1 MTQIERER
9 KLRQDI
15 QAIRI
20 LKYGWPEPVLKGVMQ
35 HYGFG
40 TSLRQLSEPELSRL
54 KSLLVENRKHG
65 RPAEYTYDK
74 QGLFM
79 FALTKQ
85 IGWSDSDL
93 RAYLIKHYR
102 KSHWNLL
109 TQPERRGVI
118 AMLLNYKDKQ
128 QNADNQTTDKSQD
141 QMKTEPEEV
150 T

>member
-40 TSLRQLSEPELSRL
+40 SSLRSLAEPELSKL

-65 RPAEYTYDK
+65 LPAEYTYDK
-74 QGLFM
+74 QGMFM

-109 TQPERRGVI
+109 TKSERRGVI
-118 AMLLNYKDKQ
+118 AMLLNYQSKQ
-128 QNADNQTTDKSQD
+128 AHKQT
-141 QMKTEPEEV
+141 KTEPEEDS
-150 T
+150 

>member
-40 TSLRQLSEPELSRL
+40 SSLRSLAEPELSRL

-65 RPAEYTYDK
+65 LPAEYTYDK
-74 QGLFM
+74 QGMFM

-109 TQPERRGVI
+109 TKSERRGVI
-118 AMLLNYKDKQ
+118 AMLLNYQSK
-128 QNADNQTTDKSQD
+128 QTTT
-141 QMKTEPEEV
+141 KTEPEEDS
-150 T
+150 

>member
-40 TSLRQLSEPELSRL
+40 SSLRSLAEPELSRL

-65 RPAEYTYDK
+65 LPAEYTYDK
-74 QGLFM
+74 QGMFM

-109 TQPERRGVI
+109 TTSERRGVI
-118 AMLLNYKDKQ
+118 AMLLNYQSKQ
-128 QNADNQTTDKSQD
+128 ATT
-141 QMKTEPEEV
+141 KTEPEEDS
-150 T
+150 

>member
-40 TSLRQLSEPELSRL
+40 SSLRSLAEPELSRL

-65 RPAEYTYDK
+65 LPAEYTYDK
-74 QGLFM
+74 QGMFM

-109 TQPERRGVI
+109 TKPERRGVI
-118 AMLLNYKDKQ
+118 AMLLNYRDRMDKAE
-128 QNADNQTTDKSQD
+128 NTSNPDNQPLDKSQ
-141 QMKTEPEEV
+141 E
-150 T
+150 

>member
-40 TSLRQLSEPELSRL
+40 SSLRSLAEPELSRL

-65 RPAEYTYDK
+65 LPAEYTYDK
-74 QGLFM
+74 QGMFM

-109 TQPERRGVI
+109 TTSERRGVI
-118 AMLLNYKDKQ
+118 AMLLNYQSK
-128 QNADNQTTDKSQD
+128 QTTT
-141 QMKTEPEEV
+141 KTEPEEDS
-150 T
+150 

>member
-40 TSLRQLSEPELSRL
+40 SSLRSLAEPELSRL

-65 RPAEYTYDK
+65 LPAEYTYDK
-74 QGLFM
+74 QGMFM

-109 TQPERRGVI
+109 TTAERRGVI
-118 AMLLNYKDKQ
+118 AMLLNYQSKQ
-128 QNADNQTTDKSQD
+128 ATT
-141 QMKTEPEEV
+141 KTEPEEDS
-150 T
+150 